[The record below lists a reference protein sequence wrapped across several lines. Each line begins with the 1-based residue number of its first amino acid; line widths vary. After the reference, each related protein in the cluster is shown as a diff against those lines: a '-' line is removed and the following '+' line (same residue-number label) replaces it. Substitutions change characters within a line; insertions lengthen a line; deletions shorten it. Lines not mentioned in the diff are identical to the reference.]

1 MSTYSKRIRFLIGN
15 GIFVHQSSLDRCV
28 MPVVMLTLRVRSS
41 VTVKDKTK
49 VFNLTFL
56 INLNI
61 PFGITRSQFLKRNTQ
76 HGKKWYLRGCAS
88 REGHLIGIGPPRAET
103 GQFRVSTRDRIVG
116 CILGVNGESVRST
129 CSARSAKMCRNPI
142 RGCLGWLPI

>member
-61 PFGITRSQFLKRNTQ
+61 PFGITRSQFLMRNTQ
-76 HGKKWYLRGCAS
+76 HGKSGTYADVLVG
-88 REGHLIGIGPPRAET
+88 
-103 GQFRVSTRDRIVG
+103 RDT
-116 CILGVNGESVRST
+116 LSESVRPELRLASSESRRET
-129 CSARSAKMCRNPI
+129 
-142 RGCLGWLPI
+142 GL